1 MFKCRDCGCEYNIKP
16 DYCDCGNDTFDEI
29 TPVETRPDIRQIFS
43 VIIFVLCLILAII
56 PWTIKDKTPKP
67 AQTSKSEPIIK
78 EIPPIEKIW
87 DSTPTEI
94 KKPEPPKAPE
104 IKEPEQECLQIIKP
118 EEQPKKIQPAQ
129 KQEVKVSEKP
139 KTVQQPKPTQKQE
152 PPKQIKQP
160 QPKPVQ
166 KPEIETES
174 QRPQFTPPV
183 IKIDKTPLINYK
195 NELRIALLSKLNIPN
210 IQGEGE
216 CAVSFSISQDGK
228 LLNRS
233 FIYKSSN
240 KSVNDE
246 VYLMLMR
253 LPYFKQPPSLYKGET
268 VKLKFYINNGT
279 YEISFI

>member
-1 MFKCRDCGCEYNIKP
+1 MFRCKDCGCEFNTKP

-29 TPVETRPDIRQIFS
+29 ITAETSPDIKQLFS

-67 AQTSKSEPIIK
+67 AQTAKSEPTIK

-87 DSTPTEI
+87 DATPI
-94 KKPEPPKAPE
+94 KIEKTIPQFDETLPETAPVNIIVQPEPKLNQKTEVKPPAPS
-104 IKEPEQECLQIIKP
+104 KP
-118 EEQPKKIQPAQ
+118 VNQKPVEKTKPAAP
-129 KQEVKVSEKP
+129 KQE
-139 KTVQQPKPTQKQE
+139 
-152 PPKQIKQP
+152 
-160 QPKPVQ
+160 QPKPVH
-166 KPEIETES
+166 KPQVES

-216 CAVSFSISQDGK
+216 CAVSFSIDADGK
-228 LLNRS
+228 LLNRN
-233 FIYKSSN
+233 FLYKSTN

-246 VYLMLMR
+246 VYYMLMR
-253 LPYFKQPPSLYKGET
+253 LPYFKQPPTLYKGET
-268 VKLKFYINNGT
+268 IKLKFYINNGS